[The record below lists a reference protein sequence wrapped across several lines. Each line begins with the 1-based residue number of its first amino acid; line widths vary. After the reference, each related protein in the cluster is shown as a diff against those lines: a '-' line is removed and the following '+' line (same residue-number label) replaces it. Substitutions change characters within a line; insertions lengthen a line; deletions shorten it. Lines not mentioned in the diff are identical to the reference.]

1 MANIKLQG
9 DAEQRRGIHY
19 EIDTAMEPIGVGGMG
34 QVFKGLMVNEQ
45 TGVSKPVA
53 IKFMFDDL
61 PPSAYERARR
71 EANIRLHND
80 NLVEM
85 LGFLETQEPD
95 GFGSVKK
102 HYHVVS
108 ELLEGVSLSDLLD
121 GKTLDRYGKEVPY
134 AVKLLQDYRND
145 SEHFARTV
153 VMSVITGLMALHDA
167 GYIHRD
173 IDPTNIMVTNDGHIK
188 LIDFGIAKQMN
199 TLTTN
204 DKSLTVAGKFMG
216 KPEYAAPEL
225 ALGDIK
231 HQNQTTDIYAVG
243 ILLYQCITGH
253 PPFEGPSH
261 EILQKQLKEKVP
273 LSPVKNKALR
283 NIIATACEKR
293 QELRY
298 QTSAQMR
305 VALEQVGQARSSVP
319 WAGTKWTIIG
329 IAATVVLLAVIGAL
343 FMMTGAEAE
352 GRGAEVEG
360 QRLTAS
366 GETGGGAGSP
376 VQQQDDMA
384 YACSK
389 LKDPATAKQGLAM
402 LEKLAEGDDAAA
414 VYLLSRLYFVS
425 EKADDLCPDS
435 IRQMQQALSVS
446 PDNAK
451 AHSLLLRTIELEP
464 TNYYA
469 LYDLGCDFMG
479 GAVRNKAV
487 ERDVERGYGYFE
499 KAMQYAS
506 SAHDEYYMKLI
517 QQKLDIYRN
526 DF

>member
-19 EIDTAMEPIGVGGMG
+19 EIDTDMEPIGVGGMG
-34 QVFKGLMVNEQ
+34 QVFKGMMVNEQ

-71 EANIRLHND
+71 EANIQLHND

-85 LGFLETQEPD
+85 LGFLEIQEPD

-121 GKTLDRYGKEVPY
+121 GKTTDRYGKEVPY

-153 VMSVITGLMALHDA
+153 VMSVISGLMALHDA

-173 IDPTNIMVTNDGHIK
+173 IDPTNIMVTSDGHIK

-199 TLTTN
+199 TLTTS

-243 ILLYQCITGH
+243 ILLYQCVTGH
-253 PPFEGPSH
+253 TPFEGPSH
-261 EILQKQLKEKVP
+261 EILQKQLKEKIP
-273 LSPVKNKALR
+273 LSPIKNKALR

-305 VALEQVGQARSSVP
+305 VALEQIGQVKPSVASRNK
-319 WAGTKWTIIG
+319 WAIIG
-329 IAATVVLLAVIGAL
+329 IAATVALLAIIGAL
-343 FMMTGAEAE
+343 FMMTGSEKE
-352 GRGAEVEG
+352 KKGIDE
-360 QRLTAS
+360 
-366 GETGGGAGSP
+366 ETVSSQP
-376 VQQQDDMA
+376 VQQQENMA
-384 YACSK
+384 SACAK
-389 LKDPATAKQGLAM
+389 LKDPATAKQGLAV
-402 LEKLAEGDDAAA
+402 LEKLAEGNDADA

-435 IRQMQQALSVS
+435 IRQMQQALSVG
-446 PDNAK
+446 PDNGK

-464 TNYYA
+464 ANYYA

-479 GAVRNKAV
+479 GVVRNKAV
-487 ERDVERGYGYFE
+487 ERDVERGYEYFE

-506 SAHDEYYMKLI
+506 SAHDDYYMKLI
-517 QQKLDIYRN
+517 QQKLDIYKN